1 VNRSQR
7 NKKVAEELKYIPQGS
22 AFQNMLR
29 ADYHNTRRR
38 ELGRN
43 PALTAKDTL
52 MRAIETVK
60 KDQPDFLPMYDKD
73 FFRV

>member
-7 NKKVAEELKYIPQGS
+7 NKKVTEELKYIPQGS
-22 AFQNMLR
+22 AYQNMLR
-29 ADYHNTRRR
+29 AGYHNTRRR
-38 ELGRN
+38 ELGQN
-43 PALTAKDTL
+43 PELTAKDTL
-52 MRAIETVK
+52 LRAIEAVK

>member
-1 VNRSQR
+1 MNRSQR

-22 AFQNMLR
+22 AYQNTLR
-29 ADYHNTRRR
+29 AGYHNTRRR

-43 PALTAKDTL
+43 PASQAKDTL
-52 MRAIETVK
+52 LRAIETVR
-60 KDQPDFLPMYDKD
+60 KDQPDFLPIYDKG

>member
-1 VNRSQR
+1 VNRSQC

-22 AFQNMLR
+22 AYQNMLR
-29 ADYHNTRRR
+29 AGYHNTRRR
-38 ELGRN
+38 EFGRN
-43 PALTAKDTL
+43 PALTAKDIL
-52 MRAIETVK
+52 MRAIEAVK